1 MSQLENIII
10 PGALKKGDTI
20 GIVAPAAQLVDRDS
34 FSAGITILQ
43 EMGFEVKYPRNLWP
57 GYSYLAD
64 SDENRAFEFNKMWA
78 DPEVKALMTVR
89 GGYGCLRM
97 VSQIDHSIIR
107 ASPKML
113 IGFSDITIL
122 NNLLFNN
129 YNMASLHGPVL
140 TSLATCSRGALE
152 RFYLSITGKWN
163 NSINPTK
170 FEVLRNSER
179 PYTGPLVGG
188 NLSTIITMLGT
199 ELEPDFRNKTLFIED
214 VGEPQYRIDRMLT
227 QMNLAGKFK
236 DLAGLIVGD
245 FSHQNCQDG
254 IESMRYKE
262 FIWNRVLEMTY
273 GTDYPIISNF
283 PTGHCRDNF
292 TLPFGVTAKINID
305 KKRLDFVS

>member
-1 MSQLENIII
+1 MSHLENVII
-10 PGALKKGDTI
+10 PEPLKKGDTI
-20 GIVAPAAQLVDRDS
+20 GIVAPAAQLIDRDA

-89 GGYGCLRM
+89 GGYGCIRM
-97 VSQIDHSIIR
+97 ASQIDHSIIR
-107 ASPKML
+107 ASPKLL

-122 NNLLFNN
+122 SSLLFRSF
-129 YNMASLHGPVL
+129 NMASLHGPVL
-140 TSLATCSRGALE
+140 TSLPTCSRGALE

-163 NSINPTK
+163 SSIYPTK
-170 FEVLRNSER
+170 FEAIRNSDESSI
-179 PYTGPLVGG
+179 GPLVGG
-188 NLSTIITMLGT
+188 NLSTIVTMLGT
-199 ELEPDFRNKTLFIED
+199 EIEPDFTNKILFIED

-236 DLAGLIVGD
+236 YLAGLIVGD
-245 FSHQNCQDG
+245 FSHPDCQDG
-254 IESMRYKE
+254 IELMRYKE
-262 FIWNRVLEMTY
+262 FVWNRVLEMTY

-283 PTGHCRDNF
+283 PTGHCPDNF
-292 TLPFGVTAKINID
+292 TLPFGVTAQINID
-305 KKRLDFVS
+305 KKRLEFIS